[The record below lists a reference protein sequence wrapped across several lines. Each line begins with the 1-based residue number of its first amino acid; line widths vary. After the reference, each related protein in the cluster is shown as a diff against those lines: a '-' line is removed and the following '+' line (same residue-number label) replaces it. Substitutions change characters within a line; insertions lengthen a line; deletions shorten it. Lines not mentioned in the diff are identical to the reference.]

1 MGLEYLMMKTAI
13 SDTVYMNPGGMI
25 QLLAL
30 VRACFESL
38 DSWRTVSFAYVI
50 ELFVL

>member
-1 MGLEYLMMKTAI
+1 MGLEYLKIKTAI
-13 SDTVYMNPGGMI
+13 LDTVYMNPKGMI

-38 DSWRTVSFAYVI
+38 DSWRTVFFAYAI
-50 ELFVL
+50 ELFVF